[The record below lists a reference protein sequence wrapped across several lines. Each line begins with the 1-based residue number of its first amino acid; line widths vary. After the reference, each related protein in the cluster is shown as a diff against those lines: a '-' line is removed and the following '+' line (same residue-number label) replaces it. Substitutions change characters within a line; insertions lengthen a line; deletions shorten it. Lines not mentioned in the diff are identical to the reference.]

1 MADAEDLAVFD
12 ASGRARLRTERC
24 PTCPFGQPE
33 HAGPGFADRVRRALE
48 RGGVLACTD
57 TAASLPAA
65 VCRGFA
71 DGYARLSPLLGYG
84 RSNARITEVPSDP
97 RP

>member
-12 ASGRARLRTERC
+12 GSGRARLRAERC
-24 PTCPFGQPE
+24 PSCPFGMPE
-33 HAGPGFADRVRRALE
+33 HAGPDFADRVRRALE

-57 TAASLPAA
+57 TAGQVPAV

-84 RSNARITEVPSDP
+84 RSNAPITEVPVDRQP
-97 RP
+97 

>member
-12 ASGRARLRTERC
+12 GSGRARVRAERC
-24 PTCPFGQPE
+24 PTCPFGQPDY
-33 HAGPGFADRVRRALE
+33 AGPGFADRVRRALE

-57 TAASLPAA
+57 TASRLPTA

-84 RSNARITEVPSDP
+84 RPNAPITEVRADP
-97 RP
+97 QP